1 MSAWMSK
8 KSLEAKM
15 LARPA
20 SITKQATMR
29 ADTRVRAAV

>member
-15 LARPA
+15 LARSA
-20 SITKQATMR
+20 SITKRATMR
-29 ADTRVRAAV
+29 VDTRLRVAV